1 MVTWGCVEILQQCVC
16 SSFSTFLSHIEFRKA
31 RESELLC
38 VCVCALTLFSRVLFK
53 VNLASPCPLSS
64 VDHICSLTSF
74 LCTGQTVC
82 LSLLH
87 VVCHLPQALT
97 LSAHVLLDQSKLFV
111 TAERPAGH
119 TDRNVCVC
127 VRTLMQVRS
136 SEYEYDRACREK
148 QSASVSFEYQNE
160 KLQLLNT
167 LYASAYM
174 SQTNNGRKLSRM

>member
-1 MVTWGCVEILQQCVC
+1 MRWQRYIFELGLFFVQFKTTGSSVFLSPSINIEMVTWGCVEILQQCVC

-74 LCTGQTVC
+74 LCTDQTVC

-127 VRTLMQVRS
+127 
-136 SEYEYDRACREK
+136 AH
-148 QSASVSFEYQNE
+148 AH
-160 KLQLLNT
+160 
-167 LYASAYM
+167 ASAIE
-174 SQTNNGRKLSRM
+174 RVRV